1 MKKIARKNS
10 GTFLKRQN
18 DTVSSDLEAINCDI
32 QIQRR
37 ITSARGVTV
46 MLDRDLAELYGVETR
61 VLNQAV
67 KRNLDRFPASFMF
80 RLTKDEY
87 ENLKSQNVMSSY
99 GGDRQL
105 PYAFTEQGVEKPH
118 KTTGNSGDKT
128 LETLGTET
136 LETLGTDP
144 KLPAGLS
151 FGLLGVV
158 HLGAYQ

>member
-105 PYAFTEQGVEKPH
+105 PYAFTEQGVENLTKL
-118 KTTGNSGDKT
+118 
-128 LETLGTET
+128 LETLGTKLWKLWGQT
-136 LETLGTDP
+136 PSCLLASRLGCW
-144 KLPAGLS
+144 
-151 FGLLGVV
+151 V
-158 HLGAYQ
+158 